1 MIKSCTPGRRWINTC
16 LCTSALA
23 SLLLVQPAL
32 ANDGTRKSNGYFN
45 NDKSSRL
52 RVDVK
57 VSGIVRD
64 RLGAPLA
71 GVTVQVVGN
80 AAITTTTNAEGR
92 FTITAPENSSLQF
105 SHVGFKPQVLV
116 VNMLQLEVV
125 LEAVEGSMDQ
135 VVVVGFGRQRKVSV
149 VGAQSTINPEELK
162 LPVANVNTML
172 AGRIA
177 GVIGVQRS
185 GQPGRNSADI
195 WIRGISTFGSGS
207 SAPLILVD
215 GIERSINNIDPQDIA
230 SFTILKDAAGTAVYG
245 VRGANG
251 VIIITTKTGKIGKP
265 KVNIDYSE
273 GIVSFTKVPD
283 MADAKTYMEAANESF
298 TTRGQTAKYSSEYIQ
313 RTLSGEDPELYP
325 NVDWFDALYRDHGKV
340 RRANVNVSGG
350 SDFLRYY
357 GSVSYFDE
365 TGLLKTAQLQ
375 NYNTDLRFRRFN
387 ITSNINMNITK
398 STKLDLGIR
407 GFFTNNNRPAIETQD
422 IFGSA
427 MTTPSTEFP
436 LEYTGG
442 FVPGRSA
449 NGGFRNPWADLTR
462 RGYATEFNNS
472 VFSNL
477 RLTQDLSSI
486 INGLSAT
493 TMFSF
498 DASNGLTITRSKR
511 EDTYAP
517 DAAQPRKPDGSLN
530 LQRTYTGSG
539 NYLSYSRGNSGN
551 RRFYSETSLNFTRN
565 YGKHRVGGLA
575 LFYTDDYQ
583 NAFAG
588 DFQSS
593 IPERYL
599 GLATRVTY
607 SYDDRYFIEGNVGY
621 NGSETFAP
629 ENRYGTFPAF
639 GIGWVPSNEAFFEP
653 VKNVISYL
661 KFRYSDGLTGIGR
674 IGGRRFAFLTLLSD
688 GVNGYRFNRNLDNM
702 SGINVTDYGVTAVW
716 AESRKQDL
724 GIEIK
729 TLNNNLSLIVDLF
742 REKRTGIFLQRQSIP
757 TYLGLTNVPP
767 GNLGV
772 VENKGVDATLEY
784 TQQIGAVN
792 MSVRGNIT
800 YNKDVLLENDQ
811 PKQLYDWMDR
821 TGHNIL
827 GRWGYVAEG
836 LFSSQAEIDASAV
849 PGDKS
854 KVLPGDIKYKDL
866 NGDGLINNYDR
877 TYIGRGDVPNLVFG
891 FGFNL
896 GYKGFNLGALFA
908 GQRGADIMLAGEAIH
923 PFANGAGL
931 SNVYSNITSRW
942 QEGKDNSNVF
952 YPRLAN
958 GEDWNRNNVQESSW
972 WLREADFIRL
982 KTLELSYNLPKTWVG
997 RWTQNATIY
1006 FQAINPLTF
1015 TNFDLWDVEST
1026 IGSGNGNRYPNTK
1039 SFSIGVNLDF

>member
-1 MIKSCTPGRRWINTC
+1 MIKSCTPSRRWINSC

-32 ANDGTRKSNGYFN
+32 ANDGTRKSNGYFS
-45 NDKSSRL
+45 NDRSSRL

-71 GVTVQVVGN
+71 GVTVQVAGN

-105 SHVGFKPQVLV
+105 SHVGFKSQTLV

-177 GVIGVQRS
+177 GVIGVQRT

-407 GFFTNNNRPAIETQD
+407 GFFTNNNRPAIET
-422 IFGSA
+422 
-427 MTTPSTEFP
+427 
-436 LEYTGG
+436 
-442 FVPGRSA
+442 
-449 NGGFRNPWADLTR
+449 
-462 RGYATEFNNS
+462 
-472 VFSNL
+472 
-477 RLTQDLSSI
+477 
-486 INGLSAT
+486 
-493 TMFSF
+493 
-498 DASNGLTITRSKR
+498 
-511 EDTYAP
+511 
-517 DAAQPRKPDGSLN
+517 
-530 LQRTYTGSG
+530 
-539 NYLSYSRGNSGN
+539 
-551 RRFYSETSLNFTRN
+551 
-565 YGKHRVGGLA
+565 
-575 LFYTDDYQ
+575 
-583 NAFAG
+583 
-588 DFQSS
+588 
-593 IPERYL
+593 
-599 GLATRVTY
+599 
-607 SYDDRYFIEGNVGY
+607 
-621 NGSETFAP
+621 
-629 ENRYGTFPAF
+629 
-639 GIGWVPSNEAFFEP
+639 
-653 VKNVISYL
+653 
-661 KFRYSDGLTGIGR
+661 
-674 IGGRRFAFLTLLSD
+674 
-688 GVNGYRFNRNLDNM
+688 
-702 SGINVTDYGVTAVW
+702 
-716 AESRKQDL
+716 
-724 GIEIK
+724 
-729 TLNNNLSLIVDLF
+729 
-742 REKRTGIFLQRQSIP
+742 
-757 TYLGLTNVPP
+757 
-767 GNLGV
+767 
-772 VENKGVDATLEY
+772 
-784 TQQIGAVN
+784 
-792 MSVRGNIT
+792 
-800 YNKDVLLENDQ
+800 
-811 PKQLYDWMDR
+811 
-821 TGHNIL
+821 
-827 GRWGYVAEG
+827 
-836 LFSSQAEIDASAV
+836 
-849 PGDKS
+849 
-854 KVLPGDIKYKDL
+854 
-866 NGDGLINNYDR
+866 
-877 TYIGRGDVPNLVFG
+877 
-891 FGFNL
+891 
-896 GYKGFNLGALFA
+896 
-908 GQRGADIMLAGEAIH
+908 
-923 PFANGAGL
+923 
-931 SNVYSNITSRW
+931 
-942 QEGKDNSNVF
+942 
-952 YPRLAN
+952 
-958 GEDWNRNNVQESSW
+958 
-972 WLREADFIRL
+972 
-982 KTLELSYNLPKTWVG
+982 
-997 RWTQNATIY
+997 
-1006 FQAINPLTF
+1006 
-1015 TNFDLWDVEST
+1015 
-1026 IGSGNGNRYPNTK
+1026 
-1039 SFSIGVNLDF
+1039 